1 MGCNWP
7 YDATCFLMY
16 IRQMKHTLLFILFV
30 TITCKVNAQDTL
42 VVRNEVTIMINA
54 MIKSDMATLADY
66 THPKILASFGG
77 REKAIETMNMGV
89 AEIKSKGLSF
99 RSASIGKIG
108 KFYTS
113 GKEVY
118 CVIPHDIKL
127 DTEGGY
133 FSSISSV
140 LGISQDQGKTWKFVS
155 AGTIGRDRLKVIFP
169 ELPDGLEI
177 LPQTDP
183 VLHKQ

>member
-1 MGCNWP
+1 MRTFSITTMTP
-7 YDATCFLMY
+7 IM
-16 IRQMKHTLLFILFV
+16 LFILFAI
-30 TITCKVNAQDTL
+30 ITCNVNAQDTV
-42 VVRNEVTIMINA
+42 VVRNDFTTMLNA
-54 MIKSDMATLADY
+54 MLKNDMGTLADF
-66 THPKILASFGG
+66 THPKIIASMGG

-89 AEIKSKGLSF
+89 AEIKSKAMSF

-118 CVIPHDIKL
+118 CVISHDITIN
-127 DTEGGY
+127 TEGGY
-133 FSSISSV
+133 FSSLSSV

-155 AGTIGRDRLKVIFP
+155 AGNIGRDKLKILFP

-177 LPQTDP
+177 LPQTDT
-183 VLHKQ
+183 VFHKEEPHYK